1 MRKANLLPTAVPGR
15 LTSVQTYGD
24 FCPLS
29 RAAEIYATRWTPL
42 IIRNLIFGCRTFTE
56 IREGLPGISR
66 SVLSQRLRMLEHHRI
81 VDHDPHTGEYR
92 LTEAGE
98 GLEEV
103 VDVLA
108 RWGERWL
115 DLTPDHYDAGTVLW
129 NFCKHVEPDE
139 LPDGRL
145 VFVFDVKD
153 DRRYWLLLQRPAP
166 EICFK
171 PPGYDEDLVLV
182 TTSEWLTKWHVG
194 RLSLGEGLSAGVM
207 QLRAPLH
214 LERMLAGMGGRG
226 VMEPA
231 AAPVT

>member
-1 MRKANLLPTAVPGR
+1 M
-15 LTSVQTYGD
+15 QTYGD

-29 RAAEIYATRWTPL
+29 RAAEVYATRWTPL
-42 IIRNLIFGCRTFTE
+42 IVRNLMFGCRTFTE
-56 IREGLPGISR
+56 IRDGLPGISR
-66 SVLSQRLRMLEHHRI
+66 SVLTQRLRMLEHHGIIER
-81 VDHDPHTGEYR
+81 DDKLEYQ
-92 LTEAGE
+92 LTEAGQ
-98 GLEEV
+98 GLTEV

-115 DLTPDHYDAGTVLW
+115 DLTPEHYDAGTVLW
-129 NFCKHVEPDE
+129 SFCRHVEPDE

-153 DRRYWLLLQRPAP
+153 DRRYWLLLHRPAP

-194 RLSLGEGLSAGVM
+194 RLSLGDALSAGVM
-207 QLRAPLH
+207 QIKAPRH
-214 LERMLAGMGGRG
+214 LERMLATMGGRG
-226 VMEPA
+226 AMEPVA
-231 AAPVT
+231 AGLA

>member
-1 MRKANLLPTAVPGR
+1 MQ
-15 LTSVQTYGD
+15 SYGD

-29 RAAEIYATRWTPL
+29 RAAEVFATRWTPL
-42 IIRNLIFGCRTFTE
+42 IVRNMLFGCRTFTE
-56 IREGLPGISR
+56 IRDGLPGISR
-66 SVLSQRLRMLEHHRI
+66 SVLTQRLRMLEHHGIIERELSE
-81 VDHDPHTGEYR
+81 TGTLEYR
-92 LTEAGE
+92 LTEAGK
-98 GLEEV
+98 GLNDV

-115 DLTPDHYDAGTVLW
+115 EMAPNHYDAGTVLW
-129 NFCKHVEPDE
+129 SFCKKVAPEE

-182 TTSEWLTKWHVG
+182 TTSEWLTKWHIG
-194 RLSLGEGLSAGVM
+194 RLSLGDALSAGVM
-207 QLRAPLH
+207 QLRAPLQ
-214 LERMLAGMGGRG
+214 LERMLATMGGRG
-226 VMEPA
+226 AMEPVA
-231 AAPVT
+231 ASLA

>member
-1 MRKANLLPTAVPGR
+1 
-15 LTSVQTYGD
+15 VQTYGD

-42 IIRNLIFGCRTFTE
+42 IVRNLLFGCRTFTE

-66 SVLSQRLRMLEHHRI
+66 SVLSQRLRMLEHNRI
-81 VDHDPHTGEYR
+81 VDHDSNTGEYR

-115 DLTPDHYDAGTVLW
+115 DLAPEHYDATTVLW
-129 NFCKHVEPDE
+129 NFCKHVEPGE

-182 TTSEWLTKWHVG
+182 TTSEWLTKWHIG
-194 RLSLGEGLSAGVM
+194 RLSLGDGLSAGVM

-226 VMEPA
+226 AMEPA
-231 AAPVT
+231 EASLT

>member
-1 MRKANLLPTAVPGR
+1 M
-15 LTSVQTYGD
+15 QTYGD

-42 IIRNLIFGCRTFTE
+42 IIRNMLFGCRTFTE
-56 IREGLPGISR
+56 IRDGLPGISR
-66 SVLSQRLRMLEHHRI
+66 SVLTQRLRMLEHHGI
-81 VDHDPHTGEYR
+81 VVREQSASGTLEYR

-98 GLEEV
+98 GLNEV

-115 DLTPDHYDAGTVLW
+115 DMTPEHYDATTVLW
-129 NFCKHVEPDE
+129 SFCKHVAPDE

-182 TTSEWLTKWHVG
+182 TTAEWLTKWHIG
-194 RLSLGEGLSAGVM
+194 RLSLGDGLNAGVM
-207 QLRAPLH
+207 QLTAPLH
-214 LERMLAGMGGRG
+214 LERMLATMGGRG
-226 VMEPA
+226 AMEPA
-231 AAPVT
+231 AAPLA

>member
-1 MRKANLLPTAVPGR
+1 
-15 LTSVQTYGD
+15 VQTYGD

-42 IIRNLIFGCRTFTE
+42 IIRNMLFGCRTFTE

-66 SVLSQRLRMLEHHRI
+66 SVLTQRLRALEHQGI
-81 VDHDPHTGEYR
+81 VERELSGSGTLEYR
-92 LTEAGE
+92 LTPAGQ

-103 VDVLA
+103 MDVLA
-108 RWGERWL
+108 RWGERYL
-115 DLTPDHYDAGTVLW
+115 DLAPEHYDAGTVLW
-129 NFCKHVEPDE
+129 SFCKHVAPEE

-153 DRRYWLLLQRPAP
+153 DRRYWLLLHRPAP

-182 TTSEWLTKWHVG
+182 TTSEWLTKWHIG
-194 RLSLGEGLSAGVM
+194 RLSLGDALNAGVM
-207 QLRAPLH
+207 ELRAPRH
-214 LERMLAGMGGRG
+214 LERMLATMGGRG
-226 VMEPA
+226 AMEPVA
-231 AAPVT
+231 TTLA

>member
-1 MRKANLLPTAVPGR
+1 VY
-15 LTSVQTYGD
+15 SYGD

-42 IIRNLIFGCRTFTE
+42 IVRNLLFGCRTFTE
-56 IREGLPGISR
+56 IRDGLPGISR
-66 SVLSQRLRMLEHHRI
+66 SVLTQRLRMLEHHGIIERELSASG
-81 VDHDPHTGEYR
+81 TLEYR

-98 GLEEV
+98 GLEAV

-115 DLTPDHYDAGTVLW
+115 DLAPDHYDAGTVLW
-129 NFCKHVEPDE
+129 SFCKRVAPEE

-171 PPGYDEDLVLV
+171 PPGYDEDLTLV
-182 TTSEWLTKWHVG
+182 TTSEWLTKWHIG
-194 RLSLGEGLSAGVM
+194 RLSLGDALSAGVM
-207 QLRAPLH
+207 ELRAPLH
-214 LERMLAGMGGRG
+214 LERMLATMGGRG
-226 VMEPA
+226 AMQPA
-231 AAPVT
+231 GTPLSAARS

>member
-1 MRKANLLPTAVPGR
+1 M
-15 LTSVQTYGD
+15 QTYGD

-42 IIRNLIFGCRTFTE
+42 IIRNLMFGCRTFTE
-56 IREGLPGISR
+56 IRDGLPGISR
-66 SVLSQRLRMLEHHRI
+66 SVLTQRLRMLEHHGIIER
-81 VDHDPHTGEYR
+81 DDKLEYQV
-92 LTEAGE
+92 TEAGE
-98 GLEEV
+98 GLFEV

-115 DLTPDHYDAGTVLW
+115 DLTPEHYDAGTVLW
-129 NFCKHVEPDE
+129 RVCRHVEPDE

-153 DRRYWLLLQRPAP
+153 DRRYWLLLHRPAP

-182 TTSEWLTKWHVG
+182 TTSEWLTKWHIG
-194 RLSLGEGLSAGVM
+194 RLSLGDALNAGVM
-207 QLRAPLH
+207 ELRGPLH
-214 LERMLAGMGGRG
+214 LERMLAAMGGRG
-226 VMEPA
+226 RIGPA
-231 AAPVT
+231 GTSLSAAHS

>member
-1 MRKANLLPTAVPGR
+1 M
-15 LTSVQTYGD
+15 QTYGD

-42 IIRNLIFGCRTFTE
+42 IIRNLLFGCRTFTE

-66 SVLSQRLRMLEHHRI
+66 SVLTQRLRMLEHHRI
-81 VDHDPHTGEYR
+81 IEREMSETGTLEYR

-98 GLEEV
+98 GLNEV

-115 DLTPDHYDAGTVLW
+115 EMAPAHYDAGPVLW
-129 NFCKHVEPDE
+129 SFCKHVAPDE

-145 VFVFDVKD
+145 VFAFDVKD
-153 DRRYWLLLQRPAP
+153 DRRYWLLLHRPAP
-166 EICFK
+166 EVCFK
-171 PPGYDEDLVLV
+171 PPGYDEDLVLS

-194 RLSLGEGLSAGVM
+194 GLSLGDALKAGVM
-207 QLRAPLH
+207 QLRAPRH
-214 LERMLAGMGGRG
+214 LERMLATMGGRG
-226 VMEPA
+226 TMEPVA
-231 AAPVT
+231 ASLA

>member
-1 MRKANLLPTAVPGR
+1 M
-15 LTSVQTYGD
+15 QTYGD

-42 IIRNLIFGCRTFTE
+42 IVRNMLFGCRTFTE
-56 IREGLPGISR
+56 ILDGLPGISR
-66 SVLSQRLRMLEHHRI
+66 SVLTQRLRMLEHHGIIERNG
-81 VDHDPHTGEYR
+81 TLEYR

-98 GLEEV
+98 GLQDV

-129 NFCKHVEPDE
+129 SFCKHVTPDE
-139 LPDGRL
+139 IPDDRL

-153 DRRYWLLLQRPAP
+153 DRRYWLLLQQPAP

-171 PPGYDEDLVLV
+171 PPGYDEDLVLS
-182 TTSEWLTKWHVG
+182 TTSEWLTKWHIG
-194 RLSLGEGLSAGVM
+194 RLSLGDALNAGVM
-207 QLRAPLH
+207 QLRGPLH
-214 LERMLAGMGGRG
+214 LERMLATMGGRG
-226 VMEPA
+226 AMEPVVA
-231 AAPVT
+231 

>member
-1 MRKANLLPTAVPGR
+1 M
-15 LTSVQTYGD
+15 QTYGD

-42 IIRNLIFGCRTFTE
+42 IIRNMLFGCRTFTE
-56 IREGLPGISR
+56 IRDGLPGISR
-66 SVLSQRLRMLEHHRI
+66 SVLTQRLRMLEHHGIIEREPNTL
-81 VDHDPHTGEYR
+81 DYR

-98 GLEEV
+98 GLNEV

-115 DLTPDHYDAGTVLW
+115 DLAPEHYDAGTVLW
-129 NFCKHVEPDE
+129 SFCRHVAPDE
-139 LPDGRL
+139 LPDARL

-194 RLSLGEGLSAGVM
+194 RLSLGDALSAGVM
-207 QLRAPLH
+207 ELRAPLH
-214 LERMLAGMGGRG
+214 LERMLATLGGRG
-226 VMEPA
+226 AMEPV
-231 AAPVT
+231 APSLA

>member
-1 MRKANLLPTAVPGR
+1 
-15 LTSVQTYGD
+15 VQTYGD

-29 RAAEIYATRWTPL
+29 RASEVYATRWTPL
-42 IIRNLIFGCRTFTE
+42 IIRNLMFGCRTFTE
-56 IREGLPGISR
+56 IRGGLPGISR

-81 VDHDPHTGEYR
+81 IERDGNHEYR
-92 LTEAGE
+92 LTAAGE
-98 GLEEV
+98 DLHEV
-103 VDVLA
+103 VDVMA

-115 DLTPDHYDAGTVLW
+115 DLTPEHYDATTVLW
-129 NFCKHVEPDE
+129 SFCKHVEPDE

-171 PPGYDEDLVLV
+171 PPGYDEDLTLV

-194 RLSLGEGLSAGVM
+194 RLSLGDGLKAGVM
-207 QLRAPLH
+207 QVRAPRH
-214 LERMLAGMGGRG
+214 LERMLATMGGRG
-226 VMEPA
+226 SMEPVA
-231 AAPVT
+231 ATLA